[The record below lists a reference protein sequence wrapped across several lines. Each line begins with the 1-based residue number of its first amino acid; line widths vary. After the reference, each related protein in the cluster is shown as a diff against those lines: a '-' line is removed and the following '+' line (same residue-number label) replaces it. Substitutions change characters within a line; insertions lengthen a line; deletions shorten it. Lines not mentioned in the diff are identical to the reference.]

1 MNDNEIDDEYIWKT
15 PSILVHNIIFGRLWC
30 EFQGQIDLKHTQSD
44 YRSVLTIKSHSWFAS
59 QSSKTADMF
68 KYAGFI
74 YNGK

>member
-30 EFQGQIDLKHTQSD
+30 EFQGQIDLKHTQSNH
-44 YRSVLTIKSHSWFAS
+44 RSVLTIKSHSWFAS

-68 KYAGFI
+68 KYTGFI